1 MVFCVR
7 ISCGDRSDHRT
18 SIWLIGSVGWLSLR
32 RELQNYTKSLRRSF
46 SATCMAIRIRVQLHV
61 CSPSHRS
68 EEPDPQFETTL
79 ITSLTVY
86 NTSFKK
92 SISKAAEKIMK
103 VEEIDITVTKN
114 NYLEILGKNWR
125 NRSLVTNPSIIL
137 SRQVWEW
144 AGSSTAAQVQ
154 STFAGHI

>member
-1 MVFCVR
+1 
-7 ISCGDRSDHRT
+7 
-18 SIWLIGSVGWLSLR
+18 
-32 RELQNYTKSLRRSF
+32 
-46 SATCMAIRIRVQLHV
+46 MAIRIRVQLHV

-103 VEEIDITVTKN
+103 VEEIDITVTEN
-114 NYLEILGKNWR
+114 NYLEILGKN
-125 NRSLVTNPSIIL
+125 
-137 SRQVWEW
+137 
-144 AGSSTAAQVQ
+144 
-154 STFAGHI
+154 